1 MGLVGGGE
9 VEEGGSEEERQLTF
23 VVTRDGNVTLD
34 REVSL
39 VLSTS
44 NGSAT
49 GSATGIL
56 CIH

>member
-44 NGSAT
+44 D